1 MPFLTEELWHF
12 CGTRTPNEALIIS
25 QWPKPAPYDKKLL
38 DDFDQIQQLIG
49 AVRKFRKEKNIGFK
63 VAIQLHII
71 NDKTPWNQYESL
83 LKKMGLLKNSYTNHL
98 LIRKWGEL
106 SVWEAPNFIP
116 LEGRIDID
124 AERQK
129 LEEELQYAQGF
140 LQSVE
145 KKLNNERFVNNAPE
159 QVVDIEKKKAADAVL
174 KIRVLKESLAK
185 LMQ

>member
-1 MPFLTEELWHF
+1 MH
-12 CGTRTPNEALIIS
+12 
-25 QWPKPAPYDKKLL
+25 
-38 DDFDQIQQLIG
+38 
-49 AVRKFRKEKNIGFK
+49 V
-63 VAIQLHII
+63 I

-83 LKKMGLLKNSYTNHL
+83 LKQLGFIENFLYESPSDSQMGGTF
-98 LIRKWGEL
+98 RVGGAEF
-106 SVWEAPNFIP
+106 FIP
-116 LEGRIDID
+116 LEGRIDVD

-145 KKLNNERFVNNAPE
+145 KKLSNERFVNNAPK
-159 QVVDIEKKKAADAVL
+159 QVVAIEKKKAADAVL